1 MTMVKNRYGELVER
15 RQWLKDLRAE
25 KGLTV
30 REAAEKIGLSWTYYS
45 DIENNRRSPSLAK
58 AVVIAKFFGFDAE
71 KFVS

>member
-1 MTMVKNRYGELVER
+1 MVKNRYGEMVER
-15 RQWLKDLRAE
+15 RQWLKELRAE

-30 REAAEKIGLSWTYYS
+30 REAAAAMELSFSYYS

-58 AVVIAKFFGFDAE
+58 AVKIAKFYSFDVA